1 MFRRKKTQSRRSHT
15 TEYSKQPVFSYR
27 SSRKGQERSFDR
39 GRAQVP
45 NTRRSASW
53 WLKRSPYIVCGIVLL
68 AVFFRSFLLDT
79 TAQLDIVGSG
89 AYLRDRDEYQA
100 SINDKL
106 KSSPFYRFRPT
117 LNSEKL
123 SSQIESQFPELQ
135 EVVISVPMF
144 SHRPVVEFVVATPAA
159 LITSNNSVYVI
170 DGDGRVL
177 FNQKDAYDSSKIKN
191 LPLVNDVSKT
201 TITIGK
207 PALSSTQVEYVRQV
221 YLQAAAR
228 GEKVS
233 SIELQPGGTEIWVRF
248 NDAAYFVKFNLN
260 ADARQS
266 VGTYFAVSEKL
277 KGEGAT
283 PKEYIDVRVPERAF
297 VK

>member
-1 MFRRKKTQSRRSHT
+1 MFRRKKSQPRRSHT

-39 GRAQVP
+39 GRAEVP
-45 NTRRSASW
+45 KKRNTGW
-53 WLKRSPYIVCGIVLL
+53 WLKRSPYIICALLLL

-106 KSSPFYRFRPT
+106 KSSIFYRFRPT

-135 EVVISVPMF
+135 EVVISVPVF

-159 LITSNNSVYVI
+159 LITSNNTVYVI

-177 FNQKDAYDSSKIKN
+177 FNQKDAYDSSKIEK
-191 LPLVNDVSKT
+191 LPLINDESNT
-201 TITIGK
+201 TISVGK
-207 PALSSTQVEYVRQV
+207 PALSSAQVEYVRQV
-221 YLQAAAR
+221 YLQAAAKN
-228 GEKVS
+228 EKVS
-233 SIELQPGGTEIWVRF
+233 SIELQPGGTEIRVRF
-248 NDAAYFVKFNLN
+248 NDAPYFVRFNLN
-260 ADARQS
+260 LDARQS
-266 VGTYFAVSEKL
+266 FGTYFAVSEKL
-277 KGEGAT
+277 KGEGTT

-297 VK
+297 LK